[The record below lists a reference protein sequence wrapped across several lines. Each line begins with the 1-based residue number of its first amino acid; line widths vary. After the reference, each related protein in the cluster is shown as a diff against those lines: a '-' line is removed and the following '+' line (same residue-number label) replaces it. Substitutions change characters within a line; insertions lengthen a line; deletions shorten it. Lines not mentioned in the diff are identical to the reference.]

1 MTSDMI
7 LLDGSIGEGG
17 GQMLRTALALSAVT
31 GRAFQMNRVRA
42 GRAKPGLMRQH
53 LSCVTAAQDLCDADV
68 RGAALGSTSVS
79 FAPRAVAHG
88 DRRVD
93 IGTAGSACLVLQ
105 TVLPPLL
112 VAPGR
117 SRITITGGTHNPMAP
132 TADFLVR
139 AFVPALARM
148 GADVAVDV
156 VRPGFF
162 PAGGGKLVLTVE
174 GGRPLQPLS
183 CVERGAVTRIEARAY
198 VDRLPRTIAERELAA
213 LAARFAGVETRV
225 VELAGAGPGNAVVVD
240 VVAAAQTEVFSA
252 LGEQKRSSEAVANAL
267 ADEVD
272 AFVAADV
279 PVGEHLADQLLIP
292 MALAGR
298 GRFRTVAPTLH
309 TKTNIEMVQR
319 FLPVR
324 FHVAPVD
331 GDNVEISVARGA
343 SC

>member
-31 GRAFQMNRVRA
+31 GRPFQMNRVRA

-53 LSCVTAAQDLCDADV
+53 LTCVTAAQLLCDADV
-68 RGAALGSTSVS
+68 RGAALHSTSVS
-79 FAPRAVAHG
+79 FAPRRVTHG
-88 DRRVD
+88 DRRID

-112 VAPGR
+112 HAAGR

-148 GADVAVDV
+148 GASVDVDV

-162 PAGGGKLVLTVE
+162 PAGGGKLVLRVE
-174 GGRPLQPLS
+174 GGGPLLPLTL
-183 CVERGAVTRIEARAY
+183 VERGAVARIEARAY

-213 LAARFAGVETRV
+213 LAARFAGCDAHV

-240 VVAAAQTEVFSA
+240 VVAAHGTEVFSA
-252 LGEQKRSSEAVANAL
+252 LGEQKRSSEAVVSAL

-292 MALAGR
+292 LALAGA
-298 GRFRTVAPTLH
+298 GRFRTVAPTPH
-309 TKTNIEMVQR
+309 TLTNIDMVQR

-324 FHVAPVD
+324 FTVDAVAGGNVD
-331 GDNVEISVARGA
+331 ISVAPA
-343 SC
+343 